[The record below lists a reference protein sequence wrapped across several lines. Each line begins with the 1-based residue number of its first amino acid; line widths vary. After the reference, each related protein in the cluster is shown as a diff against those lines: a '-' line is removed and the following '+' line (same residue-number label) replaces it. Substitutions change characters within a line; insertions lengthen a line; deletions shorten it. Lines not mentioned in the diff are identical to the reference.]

1 METTPAPLNQVPN
14 GSRSPN
20 DTPNSLL
27 DVDSVKLISETNKSL
42 SNLLLDAESQNEISE
57 QTDSGICTVTS
68 SENTSLY
75 DKSPEEKK
83 TFVNEIDQSDNLEQK
98 VKFEIG
104 KVEEDEQEE
113 EEENTS
119 YSCSNL
125 NSPQRRDSNKSDN
138 PCVCSSRVLKPPSCR
153 QNGSRITSNIESSNE
168 EIIGVAY
175 GSGQIPVCDGNH
187 QQPNFQISY
196 TENWENLK
204 LNIEASTSRPEF
216 WNELKCEEKIHQA
229 ASRKDKQRRRHHRRK
244 YEQTLN
250 LQQCDNPRRRLA
262 AQPTSTESSRSNSI
276 DRCNPRLVNFG
287 SSLHPSQNSRQMPSF
302 GACSPRASPRMQHF
316 EQRAGNRKL
325 LDHRRSRSEQQR
337 LKRRDNAKRA
347 FKLDH
352 FRRKSHHNHA
362 RESELI
368 NDGLGPRTNKSGIV
382 SSSTQGNLHDLNS
395 SSSCSSCC
403 GDSSSE
409 TSEFQSDC
417 QDDEEIALAMQA
429 AEIANRNQIR
439 AKFR

>member
-1 METTPAPLNQVPN
+1 MESSQTVTSQAPANESN
-14 GSRSPN
+14 ST
-20 DTPNSLL
+20 DAPNSLL

-42 SNLLLDAESQNEISE
+42 SNLLLDAECQNEISE

-83 TFVNEIDQSDNLEQK
+83 TFANEIDDPKEPEAEQDLE
-98 VKFEIG
+98 
-104 KVEEDEQEE
+104 EQEE
-113 EEENTS
+113 VEEENTS

-138 PCVCSSRVLKPPSCR
+138 SCVCSSRVLKPSLESSSCK
-153 QNGSRITSNIESSNE
+153 QASRMNSNIESSNE
-168 EIIGVAY
+168 EIIGVAF
-175 GSGQIPVCDGNH
+175 GPGQIPVCDGN
-187 QQPNFQISY
+187 QQPSFQINY

-216 WNELKCEEKIHQA
+216 WNELKCNEDKAQYQHT
-229 ASRKDKQRRRHHRRK
+229 RGVKQRRRHHRRK
-244 YEQTLN
+244 YEQTLT
-250 LQQCDNPRRRLA
+250 LQDNNARRRGLQA
-262 AQPTSTESSRSNSI
+262 TSTESSRSNSI

-316 EQRAGNRKL
+316 EQRGGRKL

-337 LKRRDNAKRA
+337 LKRRDNSKRA
-347 FKLDH
+347 FKLEH
-352 FRRKSHHNHA
+352 FKRKGGS
-362 RESELI
+362 RTSELI

-382 SSSTQGNLHDLNS
+382 ASTQVKPRDLDS
-395 SSSCSSCC
+395 TSSCSSCY
-403 GDSSSE
+403 DSSSE

-439 AKFR
+439 AKFRYYAILNLL